1 MKKVYRSSCPLDC
14 YSSCGLLIYAENGRV
29 TAIKGDPG
37 HPLTKGKICTKAKKH
52 LDRLYSPDRI
62 LHPLVRRDGVWKRI
76 SWDDALDLWA
86 GKLISIKERY
96 GSTAVLHHDCTGSN
110 GILRGLGSRFFN
122 IYGGV
127 TEPQGSLCWG
137 SGYAAQLLDFGALQ
151 MHEWEDLLNSN
162 TILLW
167 GRDPAR
173 TNPHLLGHLRRAAA
187 GGAKIISINPVRVRT
202 GITGLQHI
210 SPRPGTDGALA
221 LAMANVIISE
231 NLVDHAFITEHV
243 LGYDEFAL
251 SVREFKPAQAA
262 AICGINAPEIENLA
276 RRYAK
281 HGPSAILFGYGMQRY
296 ANSGRTVRCIDALA
310 AITGNIGMPGGGA
323 NYVQRYWK
331 QFLADLSGR
340 EYAQAKRLFPWPAK
354 SWKPRTHRFGVLLSP
369 APIRLINC
377 PISTWPG
384 KLLRLPFFSCN

>member
-1 MKKVYRSSCPLDC
+1 MYRSSCPLDC

-173 TNPHLLGHLRRAAA
+173 TNPHLLCGRR
-187 GGAKIISINPVRVRT
+187 GEDY
-202 GITGLQHI
+202 L
-210 SPRPGTDGALA
+210 
-221 LAMANVIISE
+221 
-231 NLVDHAFITEHV
+231 
-243 LGYDEFAL
+243 Y
-251 SVREFKPAQAA
+251 
-262 AICGINAPEIENLA
+262 
-276 RRYAK
+276 
-281 HGPSAILFGYGMQRY
+281 
-296 ANSGRTVRCIDALA
+296 
-310 AITGNIGMPGGGA
+310 
-323 NYVQRYWK
+323 
-331 QFLADLSGR
+331 
-340 EYAQAKRLFPWPAK
+340 
-354 SWKPRTHRFGVLLSP
+354 
-369 APIRLINC
+369 
-377 PISTWPG
+377 
-384 KLLRLPFFSCN
+384 